1 MSGERRAPV
10 LGVLG
15 GMGPLAAAE
24 FLRALAL
31 ETPATRDQDHLRVVL
46 WGDPTVPD
54 RVAPILRGEGPSPV
68 PALLAGVRALEV
80 AGATFLAMPCNTAH
94 SWHAELQAATAL
106 PFLHIAHA
114 AADDLAA
121 RLTTGEPA
129 DAAGQGSGHPAR
141 VALFATKATLAA
153 RIFDAPLRARGCEP
167 EAPPDADQDG
177 VLLPAIAAI
186 KRGAL
191 DDARVAVEGL
201 VARAFERGADAVLL
215 ACTELTAVASEAPRP
230 RLVVDATRAL
240 ARVALRHAGYPV
252 GTVPQSRP

>member
-1 MSGERRAPV
+1 MSGERCAPV

-24 FLRALAL
+24 FLRALVL

-94 SWHAELQAATAL
+94 FWHTELQAATAL

-114 AADDLAA
+114 AADHL
-121 RLTTGEPA
+121 
-129 DAAGQGSGHPAR
+129 AAGQGSGRPAR
-141 VALFATKATLAA
+141 VVLFATKATLAA
-153 RIFDAPLRARGCEP
+153 RIFEAPLRARGCEP

-191 DDARVAVEGL
+191 DEARLAVEGL

-230 RLVVDATRAL
+230 RLVIDATRAL
-240 ARVALRHAGYPV
+240 ARMALRHAGYPV
-252 GTVPQSRP
+252 VDAPAPTFLG